1 MIWPWD
7 IGMRRKRMF
16 VPSKRRQGHVT
27 QNMCTYWRKV
37 MNTFVDFVASRECE
51 RVVIGPPRN
60 DVPPNWCLIPNIR
73 LFQHGQQGRK

>member
-1 MIWPWD
+1 MNVL
-7 IGMRRKRMF
+7 

-51 RVVIGPPRN
+51 RVVIGPPTN
-60 DVPPNWCLIPNIR
+60 DVPPKRC
-73 LFQHGQQGRK
+73 